1 MSDSPGFPPVLH
13 GVSSF
18 LDAYDLILC
27 DIWGVLHDGVQCHPG
42 AGDALQRFR
51 KRGGTVVLVSNA
63 PRPAIEVVPYLDNL
77 RVIREAWDG
86 IVTSGDV
93 TRSMIEVAENP
104 YCWLGPDR
112 DWPLFEGL
120 ASAPVPFEEAGTIV
134 CTGLLDDTVE
144 TPDHY
149 RDYLAAALS
158 RNMDFLCANPDL
170 VVERGKDIIY
180 CAGAIAEAYAAI
192 GGTVRYAGKP
202 YRPVYEAALG
212 VGASIRKSE
221 TPLSR
226 VLAIGDALRTDVT
239 GAIGLGI
246 DSLFV
251 ARGIHVHELGLAD
264 GTLDDDRLARF
275 LAQAPVRPTAAID
288 KLVW

>member
-1 MSDSPGFPPVLH
+1 MSDSPGYPPVLH

-27 DIWGVLHDGVQCHPG
+27 DIWGVLHDGVKAHPG
-42 AGDALQRFR
+42 AGEALHRYRQ
-51 KRGGTVVLVSNA
+51 RGGTVVLVSNA

-93 TRSMIEVAENP
+93 TRSMIEAEDKA

-120 ASAPVPFEEAGTIV
+120 PTRPVPFDEAATIV
-134 CTGLLDDTVE
+134 CTGLLDDTTE
-144 TPDHY
+144 TPDDY
-149 RDYLAAALS
+149 RDYLARALS

-170 VVERGKDIIY
+170 VVERGKDIIF

-202 YRPVYEAALG
+202 HRPVYESALN
-212 VGASIRKSE
+212 VGASLRKRE
-221 TPLSR
+221 TPLPR

-239 GAIGLGI
+239 GAVGLGI

-251 ARGIHVHELGLAD
+251 ARGIHVHELGLAE
-264 GTLDDDRLARF
+264 GTLDDERLARF
-275 LAQAPVRPTAAID
+275 LAQAAVRPTAAID